1 MQRTTRPAFSVTVT
15 VTPADDGI
23 AGARAENAAR
33 LRRKATDVVA
43 RFSVGVES
51 VDDGIGSVVIEDQ
64 HDGFVVF
71 VDGGS
76 LPNGDNERR
85 FTGSNS
91 CPDAYK
97 FALSVVADIVADQVS
112 MTGDAS

>member
-1 MQRTTRPAFSVTVT
+1 MQRKPSPSFSITVT
-15 VTPADDGI
+15 VTPADEGA

-33 LRRKATDVVA
+33 RRKATDVVA
-43 RFSVGVES
+43 RFSAGIEA
-51 VDDGIGSVVIEDQ
+51 VDDGVGSVVIEDQ

-71 VDGGS
+71 VDGGT

-85 FTGSNS
+85 FTGANS
-91 CPDAYK
+91 CPDAYR
-97 FALSVVADIVADQVS
+97 FAMSVLADIVADQVS